1 MQDKLYNLAERIN
14 QLKDQIK
21 TEEATKQSFILPFFQ
36 ILGYDVFNPLEFCPE
51 FTADVGI
58 KKGEKVDYVILQENK
73 PFILIEAKGCFEAL
87 EKHDSQLYRYYA
99 TTDSRFAILTNGII
113 YRFYA
118 DLDSPNKMDTLPF
131 FELNMLELTDSSIKY
146 LEKFIKQNLD
156 VNTILSTA
164 SDLKYL
170 NLSKNYFKELVENP
184 SDDFI
189 KMMISGIYEGTKTQA
204 IIDKFKPIVKKG
216 IASYINDTMSSRFK
230 ETLNQSATTEEITKE
245 DNIEESKI
253 NTTVEEMNAY
263 AIVKS
268 IVRKTISAKRLT
280 FKDTE
285 SYFSVFID
293 NNTRKWLCRLI
304 VGKKNNYLIVPD
316 ENKKDIRLSLDEI
329 DDIYNYENELI
340 EVVNRYL

>member
-1 MQDKLYNLAERIN
+1 MQDKLYNLAERIE

-58 KKGEKVDYVILQENK
+58 KKGEKVDYVILKEGK
-73 PFILIEAKGCFEAL
+73 PFILIEAKGCFEKL

-99 TTDSRFAILTNGII
+99 TTDSRFAILTNGIV

-118 DLDSPNKMDTLPF
+118 DLDSQNKMDALPF

-146 LEKFIKQNLD
+146 LEKFIKENLD
-156 VNTILSTA
+156 VDSILNTA
-164 SDLKYL
+164 SELKYL

-184 SDDFI
+184 SDEFI
-189 KMMISGIYEGTKTQA
+189 KLIISGIYDKTKTQA
-204 IIDKFKPIVKKG
+204 VIDKFKPIVKKG
-216 IASYINDTMSSRFK
+216 ITSYINDKMSSKFK
-230 ETLNQSATTEEITKE
+230 ETLNQTEVVDDVEE
-245 DNIEESKI
+245 EVEESKI
-253 NTTVEEMNAY
+253 NTTLEEMNAY

-268 IVRKTISAKRLT
+268 IVRKIISAKRLT

-285 SYFSVFID
+285 SYFSIFVD

-316 ENKKDIRLSLDEI
+316 ENKKDIRLPIEEI
-329 DDIYNYENELI
+329 DDLYNYEKELL
-340 EVVNRYL
+340 EVINRYL